1 MKLRMVVADD
11 NGSFLRELT
20 SLLQTEFDVVGT
32 AVDGKSALE
41 CIRSCRPD
49 VVVLDLE
56 MPAPNGIDVTKELKK
71 DHLGPAVVICS
82 VEDDPE
88 IIEAAL
94 QAGALGYVIK
104 LRFAKDLIAA
114 VKSTV
119 RGESF
124 VSLR

>member
-1 MKLRMVVADD
+1 MKLRVVVADD

-32 AVDGKSALE
+32 AADGKSALE

-49 VVVLDLE
+49 VAVLDLE
-56 MPAPNGIDVTKELKK
+56 MPRPNGIEVTKELKK
-71 DHLGPAVVICS
+71 DHLGLAVVICS

>member
-41 CIRSCRPD
+41 CIRNCRPD

-56 MPAPNGIDVTKELKK
+56 MPAPNGIEVTKELKK
-71 DHLGPAVVICS
+71 DHLSPAVVICS

-88 IIEAAL
+88 IVEAAL
-94 QAGALGYVIK
+94 RAGALGYVIK

-114 VKSTV
+114 VKSAV

-124 VSLR
+124 VSLT

>member
-1 MKLRMVVADD
+1 
-11 NGSFLRELT
+11 
-20 SLLQTEFDVVGT
+20 VGT

-41 CIRSCRPD
+41 CIRSCQPD

-56 MPAPNGIDVTKELKK
+56 MPAPNGIELTKELKK
-71 DHLGPAVVICS
+71 DHLCPAVVICS

-88 IIEAAL
+88 IVEAAL

-114 VKSTV
+114 VKAAV

-124 VSLR
+124 VSLT